1 MKMPTPIAIR
11 LFKLI
16 LSVATITILGTLIS
30 LISHDYTLLILSG
43 SIAIAGSIKTCAFYR
58 QVIGQQYECLEGTL
72 LKEQVSISRKRH
84 TIVLLLENGTMVQQI
99 VFGSA

>member
-30 LISHDYTLLILSG
+30 LISHDYTLLILSARG
-43 SIAIAGSIKTCAFYR
+43 LTAWY
-58 QVIGQQYECLEGTL
+58 
-72 LKEQVSISRKRH
+72 
-84 TIVLLLENGTMVQQI
+84 
-99 VFGSA
+99 